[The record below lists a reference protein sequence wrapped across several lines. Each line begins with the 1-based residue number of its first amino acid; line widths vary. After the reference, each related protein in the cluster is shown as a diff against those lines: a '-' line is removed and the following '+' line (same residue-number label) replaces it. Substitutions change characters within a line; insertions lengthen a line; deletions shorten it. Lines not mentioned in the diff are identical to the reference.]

1 MCLSE
6 RLEEKQLYLQVSEEV
21 KEQIVNQG
29 YDANFGARPLKR
41 FIQHE
46 IETLVARYIL
56 SENPEPNTNL
66 ILNYESNNF
75 KISSQKK

>member
-1 MCLSE
+1 MQTLVQD
-6 RLEEKQLYLQVSEEV
+6 L
-21 KEQIVNQG
+21 
-29 YDANFGARPLKR
+29 LKR